1 MPAMTAAEI
10 WAALAENAQAPNGPV
25 KVARAEYLVDA
36 AEAAGDPALH
46 AQALLNV
53 INAYE
58 YCAEQSKLLVP
69 FARLLRL
76 WDRDAGAFDARRR
89 HSLFWYFKWATGGM
103 LRVPEVPLASIT
115 GWLAEMESRYR
126 QAGHS
131 PRAVHMGRHRLARA
145 TGQGAVAEREFE
157 AWLDAPRDAMADC
170 NACEA
175 GDQGW
180 WHAFN
185 GRDEEALR
193 LWEPV
198 LGGELVCAEEPHRV
212 LAYSLLPLLRLGR
225 ADEARGNHLRG
236 YRMAKGVANLRSTI
250 AMHIEFCALTGNE
263 ARGLEIL
270 TEHAG
275 LLAPGAEDATSRLE
289 FLIGTQVLL
298 RRLSA
303 LGFSELTLSNIEQP
317 ASTEESGPVTVG
329 GFAAH
334 IQARIDELCARF
346 DARNGSTTV
355 SDGAKERL
363 TAEPLLPSLPLGSSG
378 ALPERSV
385 TATATAASPT
395 PAAAAP
401 PSAPSLDEL
410 VAEAERLSDAR
421 HPHARQAWERV
432 AASGHELPPAVAARI
447 DRNRARILLEQDPAA
462 ARAALSSVAE
472 RLAQLDE
479 HAESRET
486 RANAAFAAFLAGDR
500 DTAEAEAVVIGAEAE
515 AAYAAGDL
523 TARQYLNSRSLPV
536 FIAFNAFSRQP
547 DPNHA
552 EQHGGEADPELA
564 AELIRAELEMTEKLG
579 DPGRAAVYHRMLA
592 QLAFRRNDHAE
603 AGARLAASCDA
614 AVQAGQPWDA
624 VEPREMLAQLAL
636 RQGDP
641 LAAEN
646 HTRAALALGG
656 DLLDRAARA
665 RLYALLTETLWRQP
679 ERRAEVVDAAL
690 RAADLWEGTS
700 EPDSLH
706 NRFIA
711 ARAYAGLKRYGEA
724 AALFDELMPRVH
736 VPYDGAGIAM
746 TREQYAD
753 CLTQLGE
760 HRRAAE
766 QYLAAATLVQDDPR
780 NQLPHARLAW
790 SAAQALQSAGLT
802 AEALPA
808 YRRAADLWGEV
819 GNLPARARCLRSA
832 AWLVGWA
839 KPEGAAD
846 EDEPADDDAPG
857 RWTAALAAMRTVLA
871 ELTAVPPEERGE
883 PIEAEIG
890 HTDDQVRQMLGC
902 LREAEQQVSEKAK
915 AKAAET
921 AAEPDPASD

>member
-1 MPAMTAAEI
+1 MPAMTAAQV
-10 WAALAENAQAPNGPV
+10 WAALAENAQALNGPV

-36 AEAAGDPALH
+36 AEAAGDPALY
-46 AQALLNV
+46 AQALLDV

-103 LRVPEVPLASIT
+103 LRVPEVPLTSIT

-145 TGQGAVAEREFE
+145 TGQAAVAEREFE

-198 LGGELVCAEEPHRV
+198 LGGQLVCAEEPHRV

-225 ADEARGNHLRG
+225 TDEARGNHLRG

-298 RRLSA
+298 RQLSA
-303 LGFSELTLSNIEQP
+303 AGLSDLTLSNIEQP
-317 ASTEESGPVTVG
+317 AGIARTGPATVG
-329 GFAAH
+329 SVAAR
-334 IQARIDELCARF
+334 IQEQIDELCARF

-355 SDGAKERL
+355 SDGAAERL
-363 TAEPLLPSLPLGSSG
+363 TAEPLLTSLPLGSAG
-378 ALPERSV
+378 ALPTHEV
-385 TATATAASPT
+385 TAPAASPAPSVSR
-395 PAAAAP
+395 PAAV
-401 PSAPSLDEL
+401 SLDEL

-421 HPHARQAWERV
+421 HPHARQAFERI
-432 AASGHELPPAVAARI
+432 AASGHELPPVIAARI

-462 ARAALSSVAE
+462 ARGALCSVAE
-472 RLAQLDE
+472 RFAQLGE
-479 HAESRET
+479 AAEARET

-500 DTAEAEAVVIGAEAE
+500 DTAESEAVVIGAEAE

-523 TARQYLNSRSLPV
+523 TARQYLNARSLPV
-536 FIAFNAFSRQP
+536 FIAFNALTRQP
-547 DPNHA
+547 APTDAATDAPG
-552 EQHGGEADPELA
+552 EQGEADPQLA
-564 AELIRAELEMTEKLG
+564 AELVRSELEITEKLG
-579 DPGRAAVYHRMLA
+579 DPGRAAVYQRMLA
-592 QLAFRRNDHAE
+592 QLAFRRGDHVE
-603 AGARLAASCDA
+603 AGVRLAASRDE
-614 AVQAGQPWDA
+614 AVRAGQPWDA
-624 VEPREMLAQLAL
+624 VEPAETLAQLAL
-636 RQGDP
+636 QQGATA
-641 LAAEN
+641 AAEG
-646 HTRAALALGG
+646 HTRDALVHGG

-665 RLYALLTETLWRQP
+665 RLYSLLTEALWRQP
-679 ERRAEVVDAAL
+679 ERRLEVVDAAL
-690 RAADLWEGTS
+690 RAGDLWEGTS

-706 NRFIA
+706 SRFIA
-711 ARAYAGLKRYGEA
+711 ARAYAGLKRHGEA
-724 AALFDELMPRVH
+724 AALFDELMQRVH

-746 TREQYAD
+746 AREQYAD

-766 QYLAAATLVQDDPR
+766 QYLAAAALVQHDPR
-780 NQLPHARLAW
+780 NRLSHARLAW

-808 YRRAADLWGEV
+808 YRRAADLWSEL

-832 AWLVGWA
+832 AWLIGWA
-839 KPEGAAD
+839 KPEDTDGQSN
-846 EDEPADDDAPG
+846 DDAPA
-857 RWTAALAAMRTVLA
+857 RWTAALAAMRSVLA
-871 ELTAVPPEERGE
+871 ELTAVPREERAE
-883 PIEAEIG
+883 PITVEIG
-890 HTDDQVRQMLGC
+890 HTDDQLRQMLGC
-902 LREAEQQVSEKAK
+902 LREAEQQATQRTG
-915 AKAAET
+915 AD
-921 AAEPDPASD
+921 EPT

>member
-1 MPAMTAAEI
+1 MPAMTPAEI
-10 WAALAENAQAPNGPV
+10 WAALAENAQNPNGPV
-25 KVARAEYLVDA
+25 KVARAEYLVEA
-36 AEAAGDPALH
+36 AEAADDAPLY
-46 AQALLNV
+46 AQSLLDV

-76 WDRDAGAFDARRR
+76 WDRDPGAFDARRR

-103 LRVPEVPLASIT
+103 LRVPEVSLASIT
-115 GWLAEMESRYR
+115 GWLTEMESRYR

-131 PRAVHMGRHRLARA
+131 PRPVHMGRHRLARA
-145 TGQGAVAEREFE
+145 TGQAAVAEREFE

-198 LGGELVCAEEPHRV
+198 LGGQLVCAEEPHRV

-225 ADEARGNHLRG
+225 TDEARANHLRG
-236 YRMAKGVANLRSTI
+236 YRMARGVANLRSTI
-250 AMHIEFCALTGNE
+250 GMHLEFCALTGNE

-275 LLAPGAEDATSRLE
+275 LLTPGAEDATSRLE
-289 FLIGTQVLL
+289 FLIGAQVLL
-298 RRLSA
+298 RRLSTLGLGDLA
-303 LGFSELTLSNIEQP
+303 LTNLEPGP
-317 ASTEESGPVTVG
+317 ATVSDT
-329 GFAAH
+329 AARL
-334 IQARIDELCARF
+334 QERIDELCARF

-363 TAEPLLPSLPLGSSG
+363 SAEPVLASLPLGSSG
-378 ALPERSV
+378 TLPAR
-385 TATATAASPT
+385 
-395 PAAAAP
+395 AAAAP
-401 PSAPSLDEL
+401 SAAPPHPAPRPAAPSLDEL
-410 VAEAERLSDAR
+410 VTEAERLSDAR

-432 AASGHELPPAVAARI
+432 AASGHELPPVIAARVE
-447 DRNRARILLEQDPAA
+447 RSRARTLLERDPAA
-462 ARAALSSVAE
+462 ARGALAAIAE
-472 RLAQLDE
+472 RLAQLGE
-479 HAESRET
+479 AAEARET

-500 DTAEAEAVVIGAEAE
+500 ETAEAEAVVIGAEAE

-523 TARQYLNSRSLPV
+523 TTRQYLSARSLPV
-536 FIAFNAFSRQP
+536 FIAFNAFARL
-547 DPNHA
+547 
-552 EQHGGEADPELA
+552 ADPTVA
-564 AELIRAELEMTEKLG
+564 AEEQDDAADPRPATELIESELEITEKLA

-592 QLAFRRNDHAE
+592 QLAFRRDDRAE
-603 AGARLAASCDA
+603 AAARLQASRDA
-614 AVQAGQPWDA
+614 ALRAAQPWDA
-624 VEPREMLAQLAL
+624 VEPADLLAQLAL
-636 RQGDP
+636 QQGDAA
-641 LAAEN
+641 AAER
-646 HTRAALALGG
+646 HARDALAHGG
-656 DLLDRAARA
+656 DLLDRAAQA
-665 RLYALLTETLWRQP
+665 RLYSLVTEALWRQP
-679 ERRAEVVDAAL
+679 ERRLQVVDAAL
-690 RAADLWEGTS
+690 RAGELWEGTS

-711 ARAYAGLKRYGEA
+711 ARAYAGLKRHGEA

-736 VPYDGAGIAM
+736 VPYDAAGIAM

-766 QYLAAATLVQDDPR
+766 QYLAAATLVQDDPHNR
-780 NQLPHARLAW
+780 LPHARLAW

-808 YRRAADLWGEV
+808 YRRAADLWGEI

-832 AWLVGWA
+832 AWLIGWA
-839 KPEGAAD
+839 KGDDKD
-846 EDEPADDDAPG
+846 EDADDAAPA
-857 RWTAALAAMRTVLA
+857 RWTEALSAMRSVLA
-871 ELTAVPPEERGE
+871 ELTGLPKEQRSE
-883 PIEAEIG
+883 PITEEIG
-890 HTDDQVRQMLGC
+890 HTNDQLRQMLGC
-902 LREAEQQVSEKAK
+902 LREAEQQVAQKAQK
-915 AKAAET
+915 AEAPESPR
-921 AAEPDPASD
+921 ESGPPSSGE